1 MTTPTITGLDARL
14 LTRSLV
20 RPWGDTVREM
30 HVVEV
35 VLRASDG
42 STGTGFSWTPTI
54 GPTAILALL
63 ERDIRRF
70 VVGRPA
76 DASTLWPDLWVHL
89 HEDLVLAHELDDL
102 TDVGSWLVQ
111 QLKLLPQHADYLR
124 VRRLSQ
130 DTKSGE
136 RCPERNL

>member
-1 MTTPTITGLDARL
+1 MVSEVCELPIADSKKRGHLMKRVVVIPEGHTEVGGDLGDINGL
-14 LTRSLV
+14 
-20 RPWGDTVREM
+20 
-30 HVVEV
+30 VEV
-35 VLRASDG
+35 HNVLS
-42 STGTGFSWTPTI
+42 
-54 GPTAILALL
+54 
-63 ERDIRRF
+63 
-70 VVGRPA
+70 
-76 DASTLWPDLWVHL
+76 LWVHL
-89 HEDLVLAHELDDL
+89 HEDLVLAHKLDNL